1 MSSNTSTE
9 DSLEKREEN
18 LLDDRVLDALE
29 ELAAILEK
37 VVREEK
43 LLISRIVEARQLR
56 LYGATWSEILK
67 QENDPNTVQL
77 LSQMLALVSGVS
89 GKFRRALVLSLR
101 DEGMSILSIAR
112 LFGVT
117 HQRVSNL
124 LHRPHS

>member
-1 MSSNTSTE
+1 M
-9 DSLEKREEN
+9 
-18 LLDDRVLDALE
+18 
-29 ELAAILEK
+29 
-37 VVREEK
+37 
-43 LLISRIVEARQLR
+43 ISRIVEARQLR

-89 GKFRRALVLSLR
+89 GKFRRALVLSH